1 MESCGLGLAMSGV
14 IAVMRRTLLS
24 CTSLVRASIVGMTAL
39 VSSSSARAQELEQLG
54 FVGRVFTTL
63 LDLDRQEIAALTLAL
78 AVLGFSVVAAILLM
92 RARIGAARN
101 EARLR
106 ADIQALQAEAD
117 RFRALLFAEPQ
128 VLIAWAAGETR
139 PQISGDTSLLISKD
153 SQSLSPQR
161 ILAFGTWLPPEPA
174 LQMDHAVDSLRDA
187 GQGFLLNLTTSAGR
201 SIEAMGRA
209 IGGQAIVRIRE
220 LSGLRREL
228 AEMTFRHKALL
239 EETEMLR
246 GFASAV
252 PWPIWTKRA
261 GGGLSFVNPAYA
273 RATEAAS
280 VGEAID
286 RNLELLDSNDRDHL
300 ARALNDNQPFEARLP
315 VVVSGERRMFDIHA
329 LNVSGGSAGIAIDAS
344 EAAALSAALVR
355 MAEAHRRTLDQLS
368 SGVAVFDEQ
377 RRLSF
382 YNDSYRRL
390 WDLDRSFLDGH
401 PDDSSVLDRL
411 RATRKLPEQPDF
423 RAWKAKLH
431 EAYRAIEPAKDVWY
445 LPDGRA
451 VSIVTTPNPEGG
463 VTYLFDDVTESL
475 ELARRFDGLIRVQRE
490 TLDNLTEA
498 VAVFGSNGRAQLF
511 NPPFTKM
518 WKLSAEA
525 LKEQPH
531 IETVEDWCRPLFDDA
546 AVWQTIRGAIT
557 GIDNRI
563 AVPLKLERKD
573 GSVLD
578 CMTMP
583 LPDGAT
589 MLTFQDITDT
599 ENVERALRERNEAL
613 ETADQM
619 KVDFVHHVSYELR
632 SPLTTLIG
640 FAYFLSDPATG
651 SLTPKQAEYLGY
663 ITTSTNALL
672 ALIDNIL
679 DLATI
684 DAGAMKLEL
693 GPVDIRK
700 TIDDAA
706 EGIQDRLAKDRIAL
720 KVEADPQ
727 IGNFIGDQRRV
738 VQVLYNLLAN
748 AVGFSP
754 QDSAITVSARRN
766 DHNVVFTV
774 TDSGPGIPPDVKD
787 KVFDWFES
795 HSNGSRHRGAGLGL
809 SLVRSFV
816 ELHGGKV
823 RVDSVVGKGTTVTCN
838 FPIDQAAHRNAAE

>member
-1 MESCGLGLAMSGV
+1 MSGV
-14 IAVMRRTLLS
+14 IVAMRRTLLS
-24 CTSLVRASIVGMTAL
+24 CTSLARNGLIALAAIPFASIAPANAADASLLDAISATLDLNRQEFAVLTTAL
-39 VSSSSARAQELEQLG
+39 ALLG
-54 FVGRVFTTL
+54 FT
-63 LDLDRQEIAALTLAL
+63 
-78 AVLGFSVVAAILLM
+78 VVAAILLM
-92 RARIGAARN
+92 RTRLRALRN

-106 ADIQALQAEAD
+106 TDIGELQVQAD

-128 VLIAWAAGETR
+128 VLISWAAGSNR
-139 PQISGDTSLLISKD
+139 PEISGDTSLLMAPEA
-153 SQSLSPQR
+153 QQQPQR

-174 LQMDHAVDSLRDA
+174 LQMDHAVDALREA
-187 GQGFLLNLTTSAGR
+187 GESFLLNLSTSNGR
-201 SIEAMGRA
+201 SVEAMGRA

-220 LSGLRREL
+220 LGGVRREL
-228 AEMTFRHKALL
+228 AESNLRYKTLL
-239 EETEMLR
+239 EESELLR
-246 GFASAV
+246 DFAAAV
-252 PWPIWTKRA
+252 PWPIWAK
-261 GGGLSFVNPAYA
+261 NPQGALRYANSAYA
-273 RATEAAS
+273 KATEASGVAD
-280 VGEAID
+280 AIH
-286 RNLELLDSNDRDHL
+286 RNLELLENDQRDEVE
-300 ARALNDNQPFEARLP
+300 RALSHNATFTARLP
-315 VVVSGERRMFDIHA
+315 IVVGGERRVYDVHA
-329 LNVSGGSAGIAIDAS
+329 LKLGSGSAGIAIDAS
-344 EAAALSAALVR
+344 EASALRAALER

-368 SGVAVFDEQ
+368 SGVAVFDGQ
-377 RRLSF
+377 RRLAF

-390 WDLDRSFLDGH
+390 WDLDRVFLDNT

-411 RATRKLPEQPDF
+411 RAARKLPEQPDF

-431 EAYRAIEPAKDVWY
+431 EAYRAVEPAKDTWY

-451 VSIVTTPNPEGG
+451 VSVVTTPNPEGG

-475 ELARRFDGLIRVQRE
+475 DLARRFDGLIRVQRE
-490 TLDNLTEA
+490 TLDNLAEA

-511 NPPFTKM
+511 NPAFARM
-518 WKLSAEA
+518 WKLSPDA
-525 LKEQPH
+525 LTAQPH
-531 IETVEDWCRPLFDDA
+531 IETVEEWCRPLFDDA
-546 AVWQTIRGAIT
+546 DTWRTIREAVTAIE
-557 GIDNRI
+557 NRVE
-563 AVPLKLERKD
+563 VPLKLERKD

-632 SPLTTLIG
+632 SPLTTIIG
-640 FAYFLSDPATG
+640 FAHFLSDPMTG
-651 SLTPKQAEYLGY
+651 PLMPKQAEYLGY
-663 ITTSTNALL
+663 ITASTNALL
-672 ALIDNIL
+672 AIINNIL

-684 DAGAMKLEL
+684 DAGAMSLNL
-693 GPVDIRK
+693 GSVDIRK
-700 TIDDAA
+700 TIEAAA
-706 EGIQDRLAKDRIAL
+706 EGIQDRLATDRIQL
-720 KVEADPQ
+720 KVDVDPN
-727 IGNFIGDQRRV
+727 IGSFVGDERRV

-754 QDSAITVSARRN
+754 QDATVGLSARRTE
-766 DHNVVFTV
+766 HSVVFTV

-795 HSNGSRHRGAGLGL
+795 HSHGSRHRGAGLGL

-823 RVDSVVGKGTTVTCN
+823 RVDSIVGKGTTVTCD

>member
-1 MESCGLGLAMSGV
+1 MSGV
-14 IAVMRRTLLS
+14 IVSMRRTLLS
-24 CTSLVRASIVGMTAL
+24 CTSLARNGM
-39 VSSSSARAQELEQLG
+39 SSAGAALAMIGPARAED
-54 FVGRVFTTL
+54 VSL
-63 LDLDRQEIAALTLAL
+63 LDAISSFLDPNRQEIAILTAALAL
-78 AVLGFSVVAAILLM
+78 LGFSVVASILLM
-92 RARIGAARN
+92 RSRIRAART
-101 EARLR
+101 EAQLR
-106 ADIQALQAEAD
+106 SDIQDLQFQAD
-117 RFRALLFAEPQ
+117 RFRALLFVEPQ
-128 VLIAWAAGETR
+128 ILIAWRAGDNR
-139 PQISGDTSLLISKD
+139 PQISGDTSLLMPRG
-153 SQSLSPQR
+153 SQRHPAQR
-161 ILAFGTWLPPEPA
+161 VLAFGTWLAPEPA
-174 LQMDHAVDSLRDA
+174 VQLDHAVNALRES
-187 GQGFLLNLTTSAGR
+187 GESFMLHLTTTNGHAV
-201 SIEAMGRA
+201 EAMGRA

-228 AEMTFRHKALL
+228 AETNLRHKALI

-246 GFASAV
+246 RFIAAA
-252 PWPIWTKRA
+252 PFPIWAKGA
-261 GGGLSFVNPAYA
+261 KGGLSYANAAYA
-273 RATEAAS
+273 RATEANDVHDAL
-280 VGEAID
+280 G
-286 RNLELLDSNDRDHL
+286 RNLELLDSDDRSEMD
-300 ARALNDNQPFEARLP
+300 RALNASAAFHARLP
-315 VVVSGERRMFDIHA
+315 IVVGGERRIYDVHA
-329 LNVSGGSAGIAIDAS
+329 LDVGSGSVGIAIDAS
-344 EAAALSAALVR
+344 EAEALSATLVR

-368 SGVAVFDEQ
+368 SGVAIFDGQ
-377 RRLSF
+377 RRLAF

-390 WDLDRSFLDGH
+390 WDLDHAFLDGN
-401 PDDSSVLDRL
+401 PDDASVLDRL
-411 RATRKLPEQPDF
+411 RAARKVPEQPDF

-431 EAYRAIEPAKDVWY
+431 EAYRAVEPNKDTWY

-451 VSIVTTPNPEGG
+451 VSVVTTPNPEGG

-511 NPPFTKM
+511 NPAFARM

-525 LKEQPH
+525 LQQQPH
-531 IETVEDWCRPLFDDA
+531 IEVVEAWCKPLFDDA
-546 AVWQTIRGAIT
+546 ATWRTVREAIT
-557 GIDNRI
+557 AIENRV
-563 AVPLKLERKD
+563 AVPLKLERRD

-632 SPLTTLIG
+632 SPLTTIIG
-640 FAYFLSDPATG
+640 FAHFLSDPITG
-651 SLTPKQAEYLGY
+651 PLMPKQAEYLGY
-663 ITTSTNALL
+663 ITASTNALL
-672 ALIDNIL
+672 AIINNIL

-684 DAGAMKLEL
+684 DAGAMSLNL
-693 GPVDIRK
+693 GTVDIRK
-700 TIDDAA
+700 TIEAAA
-706 EGIQDRLAKDRIAL
+706 EGIQDRLATDRIEL
-720 KVEADPQ
+720 IVDVDPHV
-727 IGNFIGDQRRV
+727 GHFVGDERRV
-738 VQVLYNLLAN
+738 IQVLYNLLAN

-754 QDSAITVSARRN
+754 QDASIRVTAKRT

-774 TDSGPGIPPDVKD
+774 TDKGPGIPADVKD

-795 HSNGSRHRGAGLGL
+795 HSHGSRHRGAGLGL

-823 RVDSVVGKGTTVTCN
+823 RVDSTVGKGTAVSCE